1 VLLFHNQEMVLR
13 KQSAEEPFLLDR
25 IPSPI
30 GTMLVVVDHESHLR
44 VLDWED
50 FEERMHRMLRL
61 CHGAFIYLV
70 PGRAPGIRDR
80 LESYFAGDIRAI
92 DSISVRTGGTPFQNK
107 VWTALRTIAPGTTLT
122 YGSLAR
128 KIRRPTAIR
137 AVGHA
142 NGANP
147 VSVVV
152 PCHRLI
158 GADGTLTGYGG
169 GLHRKQWLLAHEG
182 APVAIHSR

>member
-1 VLLFHNQEMVLR
+1 MGLR
-13 KQSAEEPFLLDR
+13 QQNPAESFVLDR
-25 IPSPI
+25 VPSPI
-30 GTMLVVVDHESHLR
+30 GTMLVVVDEDSHLC

-50 FEERMHRMLRL
+50 YEERMRQMLRL
-61 CHGAFIYLV
+61 CHGDSIRLV
-70 PGRAPGIRDR
+70 PGRARSVRQP
-80 LESYFAGDIRAI
+80 LKSYFDGNLAAI
-92 DSISVRTGGTPFQNK
+92 DQIPVRTGGTPFQRK
-107 VWTALRTIAPGTTLT
+107 VWTALRHIPPGATLT
-122 YGSLAR
+122 YGAMAR

-158 GADGTLTGYGG
+158 GADGSLTGYGG
-169 GLHRKQWLLAHEG
+169 GLHRKQWLLAHER
-182 APVAIHSR
+182 ALPRA

>member
-1 VLLFHNQEMVLR
+1 MSSRRGGGTFV
-13 KQSAEEPFLLDR
+13 LDR
-25 IPSPI
+25 VPSPI
-30 GTMLVVVDHESHLR
+30 GTMLVVVDEEARLR

-50 FEERMHRMLRL
+50 FEERMRRMLRL
-61 CHGAFIYLV
+61 CHGPSIQLTT
-70 PGRAPGIRDR
+70 GRAQAIRER
-80 LESYFAGDIRAI
+80 LGSYFAGDLRSIDAI
-92 DSISVRTGGTPFQNK
+92 PVHTGGTAFQNK
-107 VWTALRTIAPGTTLT
+107 VWHALRAIPPGSTLT
-122 YGSLAR
+122 YGGLAR

-182 APVAIHSR
+182 APVPAHNR

>member
-1 VLLFHNQEMVLR
+1 MVLDQR
-13 KQSAEEPFLLDR
+13 STGERFLLDH

-30 GTMLVVVDHESHLR
+30 GIMLVVVDEESHLR

-50 FEERMHRMLRL
+50 FEPRMRRMLRL
-61 CHGAFIYLV
+61 CHGASVRLV
-70 PGRAPGIRDR
+70 PGRAREVRER
-80 LESYFAGDIRAI
+80 LGSYFSGDLRAI
-92 DSISVRTGGTPFQNK
+92 DAIPVRTGGTPFQRK
-107 VWTALRTIAPGTTLT
+107 VWTALREIPSGATLT
-122 YGSLAR
+122 YGELAR

-158 GADGTLTGYGG
+158 GADGSLTGYGG
-169 GLHRKQWLLAHEG
+169 GLNRKEWLLAHEG
-182 APVAIHSR
+182 AMPAPGK

>member
-1 VLLFHNQEMVLR
+1 MSRDQ
-13 KQSAEEPFLLDR
+13 QIAEPPFLLDR

-30 GTMLVVVDHESHLR
+30 GTMLVVVDDESHLR

-50 FEERMHRMLRL
+50 FEARMLRMLRL
-61 CHGAFIYLV
+61 CHGASIRLV
-70 PGRAPGIRDR
+70 PGRARAVRDR

-92 DSISVRTGGTPFQNK
+92 DAIPVRTGGTPFQNK
-107 VWTALRTIAPGTTLT
+107 VWTALRTIPAGTILT
-122 YGSLAR
+122 YGRLAR
-128 KIRRPTAIR
+128 KIRKPTAIR

-182 APVAIHSR
+182 APIAMHGR

>member
-1 VLLFHNQEMVLR
+1 M
-13 KQSAEEPFLLDR
+13 ATFLLDR
-25 IPSPI
+25 VPSPI
-30 GTMLVVVDHESHLR
+30 GTMLVVVDEESHLR

-50 FEERMHRMLRL
+50 FEERMLRMLRL
-61 CHGAFIYLV
+61 CHGASIRLV
-70 PGRAPGIRDR
+70 PGRAGGIRDR
-80 LESYFAGDIRAI
+80 LDSYFAGDLCSI
-92 DSISVRTGGTPFQNK
+92 DSIPVRTGGTPFQNK
-107 VWTALRTIAPGTTLT
+107 VWTALRTIPPGATLT
-122 YGSLAR
+122 YSRLAR
-128 KIRRPTAIR
+128 KIRRPTAVR

-147 VSVVV
+147 ISIVV

-182 APVAIHSR
+182 APAAAHIR

>member
-1 VLLFHNQEMVLR
+1 MET
-13 KQSAEEPFLLDR
+13 FLLDR
-25 IPSPI
+25 VPSPI
-30 GTMLVVVDHESHLR
+30 GTMLVVVDEESHLR

-50 FEERMHRMLRL
+50 FEERMLRMLRL
-61 CHGAFIYLV
+61 CHGRSIRLA
-70 PGRAPGIRDR
+70 PGRAREVRAR
-80 LESYFAGDIRAI
+80 LESYFTGEVRAVDDIP
-92 DSISVRTGGTPFQNK
+92 VRTGGTPFQSK
-107 VWTALRTIAPGTTLT
+107 VWTALRAIPPGATLT
-122 YGSLAR
+122 YSGLAR

-147 VSVVV
+147 ISVVV

-169 GLHRKQWLLAHEG
+169 GLERKQWLLAHEG
-182 APVAIHSR
+182 APVAVHSR